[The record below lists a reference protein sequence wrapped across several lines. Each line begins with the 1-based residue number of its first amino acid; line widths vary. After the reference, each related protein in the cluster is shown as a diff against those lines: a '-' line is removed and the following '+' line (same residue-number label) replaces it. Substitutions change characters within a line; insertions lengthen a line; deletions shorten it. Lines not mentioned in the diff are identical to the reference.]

1 MGKREAVIR
10 ICNEWQ
16 EREHAQADEGAYSG
30 RKGSIYAEAGM
41 QGSTQSH
48 GGKGARRS

>member
-16 EREHAQADEGAYSG
+16 EREHAQADEGAYRAMEAREHAQANNG
-30 RKGSIYAEAGM
+30 RTPRHTRGHA
-41 QGSTQSH
+41 
-48 GGKGARRS
+48 